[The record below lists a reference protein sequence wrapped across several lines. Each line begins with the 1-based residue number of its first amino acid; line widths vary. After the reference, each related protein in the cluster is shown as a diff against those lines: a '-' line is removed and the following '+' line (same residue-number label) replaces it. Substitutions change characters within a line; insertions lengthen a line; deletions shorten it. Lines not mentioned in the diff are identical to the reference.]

1 MSKRIEAASGWLPSA
16 EQVQGIRQSSV
27 AREGAAWALLESAVA
42 VDSSPD
48 DLPGL
53 EQVIKVIRPAFDEL
67 GAVTTI
73 ERTRE
78 GLPVLH
84 ARRTSDG
91 PNNLRVL
98 MVGHLDT
105 VFPAGTVAGWPIDR
119 GDGRVS
125 APGIADAKGG
135 AVVMWLALASAIEV
149 TAGLPGLDVQLIL
162 NTDEEAGSVQSR
174 PIFEREAQ
182 TTDLALIYEPGRPD
196 GTIVRQ
202 RRGARRYRIDV
213 RGKAAH
219 TGVEPWAGVNAI
231 EAAAHKTI
239 ALQALNDRDRFLSV
253 TVAVVSGGSRINI
266 VPDRAT
272 LEVDTRLPDATSAE
286 ETHRSVEAIVERED
300 VPGSMATYEIVSDRP
315 PLMPQQGVPAMLRR
329 FAVAGEAL
337 GIDVRDS
344 ATGGGSDGCFIS
356 PFGVPTIDA
365 LGPVGGGYHTRDEFI
380 HEKTLLERAQLSG
393 LVLAGLAAEAHAR
406 DSDAS

>member
-1 MSKRIEAASGWLPSA
+1 MTKRMALD
-16 EQVQGIRQSSV
+16 
-27 AREGAAWALLESAVA
+27 AAWQPSSALVGRVRQASAARARDAWSLLESAVA

-53 EQVIKVIRPAFDEL
+53 EQVIEIVRPTFDDL

-73 ERTRE
+73 ERTRA

-84 ARRTSDG
+84 ARRTLEGSD
-91 PNNLRVL
+91 NLRVL

-105 VFPAGTVAGWPIDR
+105 VFPAGTVASWPIDR
-119 GDGRVS
+119 RDGQVS

-135 AVVMWLALASAIEV
+135 AVVMWLALASAIEA
-149 TAGLPGLDVQLIL
+149 TDGLRGLDVHLVL

-182 TTDLALIYEPGRPD
+182 ATDIALIYEPGRPD

-202 RRGARRYRIDV
+202 RRGARRYRIHV

-219 TGVEPWAGVNAI
+219 TGVEPWVGVNAI
-231 EAAAHKTI
+231 EAAAHKTL

-272 LEVDTRLPDATSAE
+272 LEVDTRLPDTVSAE

-300 VPGSMATYEIVSDRP
+300 VPGSSATYEIVSDRP
-315 PLMPQQGVPAMLRR
+315 PLMPQDGVPGLLRR
-329 FAVAGEAL
+329 FATAGKAL
-337 GIDVRDS
+337 GIEVRDS

-356 PFGVPTIDA
+356 PYGVPTVDA

-380 HEKTLLERAQLSG
+380 REETLLERAQLSG
-393 LVLAGLAAEAHAR
+393 LVLAGLAGTR
-406 DSDAS
+406 RGSDSAA